1 MRLISYLD
9 DGTQTLGVVDPD
21 GLARSA
27 ASLGPDLPTTMDA
40 LLTGGHS
47 ALDRLRLAVEGHAGE
62 GRPWQELD
70 LFPPVPRPRNIVCV
84 GRNYKSHAHEEGVEA
99 PERPELFLKHTSSV
113 LAHGQPIT
121 WDPDLTAQVDYEAE
135 LAVVIG
141 APARRVATED
151 ALRHVI
157 GYTCLNDVSA
167 RDLQFGDAQWA
178 RGKSLETFCPF
189 GPWMVTYDDVA
200 DPQALTVR
208 CFVDGEL
215 RQDASTAD
223 MYYSVA
229 EIVAYCSRAFTL
241 QPGDV
246 VATGTPGGVGVFR
259 EPPALLRDGQRVVV
273 EVEGI
278 GRLENPCVAV
288 R

>member
-9 DGTQTLGVVDPD
+9 DGVQTLGVVDPD
-21 GLARSA
+21 GLARSV

-40 LLTGGHS
+40 LLAGGHS
-47 ALDRLRLAVEGHAGE
+47 ALDRLRAAVERDTGT
-62 GRPWQELD
+62 GRPWRELD
-70 LFPPVPRPRNIVCV
+70 LLPPVPRPRNIVCV
-84 GRNYKSHAHEEGVEA
+84 GRNYREHADEEGVER
-99 PERPELFLKHTSSV
+99 PERPEMFLKHTSSV
-113 LAHGQPIT
+113 VAHGKPIT
-121 WDPDLTAQVDYEAE
+121 WDPDLATQVDYEAE

-141 APARRVATED
+141 ASARRVATED
-151 ALRHVI
+151 ALSHVI

-178 RGKSLETFCPF
+178 RGKSLETFCPV

-208 CFVDGEL
+208 CLVDGEL
-215 RQDASTAD
+215 RQEASSAD

-229 EIVAYCSRAFTL
+229 QIVAYCSQAFTL
-241 QPGDV
+241 LPGDI

-259 EPPALLRDGQRVVV
+259 KPPALLRDGQRVVV
-273 EVEGI
+273 EIEGI
-278 GRLENPCVAV
+278 GRLENPCETV